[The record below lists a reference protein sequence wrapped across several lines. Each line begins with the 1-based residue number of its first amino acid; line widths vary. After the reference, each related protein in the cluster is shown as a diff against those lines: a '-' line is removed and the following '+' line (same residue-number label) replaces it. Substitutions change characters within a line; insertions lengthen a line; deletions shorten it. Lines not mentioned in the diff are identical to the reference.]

1 MKTYSVTIDIRTNTI
16 SCNELDMIAD
26 YVVHSEDTLKWFNI
40 RVEAENP
47 DHAISVAA
55 MYFDKYLIDKA
66 NEKYNQI
73 WYACLNYT
81 RREEEE

>member
-1 MKTYSVTIDIRTNTI
+1 MKTYSVTIDLRTNTV

-47 DHAISVAA
+47 DHAISITA
-55 MYFDKYLIDKA
+55 MYFNKFLVDTIKGKYD
-66 NEKYNQI
+66 QI
-73 WYACLNYT
+73 WRNCLRYSKE
-81 RREEEE
+81 RLE

>member
-1 MKTYSVTIDIRTNTI
+1 MKIYSVTIDLRANTV

-26 YVVHSEDTLKWFNI
+26 YIIHSEDTLKWFNI

-47 DHAISVAA
+47 DHALGLAA
-55 MYFDKYLIDKA
+55 MYFDRYLIDRA

-73 WYACLNYT
+73 WKACLDYS
-81 RREEEE
+81 RREKE